1 MGIPSYF
8 LHIVKRHPSILKKI
22 ALLGP
27 NIDNFYADCNGII
40 YNAVYETVIG
50 TKNIDVYEAEI
61 IIAVYSFV
69 YGIVNDAITVCIKV
83 INIWS
88 EQGDFF
94 KNGWVAFNNV

>member
-8 LHIVKRHPSILKKI
+8 LHIVKRHPAILKKI
-22 ALLGP
+22 ALLGA

-61 IIAVYSFV
+61 ILAVCNKIQTYIDMFQPKEK
-69 YGIVNDAITVCIKV
+69 IRI
-83 INIWS
+83 
-88 EQGDFF
+88 
-94 KNGWVAFNNV
+94 